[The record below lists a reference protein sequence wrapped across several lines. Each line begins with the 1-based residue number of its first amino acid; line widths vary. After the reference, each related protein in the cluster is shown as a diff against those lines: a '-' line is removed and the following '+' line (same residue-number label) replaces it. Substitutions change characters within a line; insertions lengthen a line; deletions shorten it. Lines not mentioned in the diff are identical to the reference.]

1 MSDLIENVKE
11 NLEER
16 TKKNLSMTSVPLPTI
31 KEFKKF
37 CKEECGDVYAVGLQ
51 QLLKTKK
58 LYESILPLLSSI
70 LQEVEQIKFNQSN
83 TPERRIK
90 TFGDE

>member
-1 MSDLIENVKE
+1 MTDLVETVKE

-16 TKKNLSMTSVPLPTI
+16 TKRNISMTSVPIPVI
-31 KEFKKF
+31 KDFKHF

-58 LYESILPLLSSI
+58 LYENIIPLLSSI
-70 LQEVEQIKFNQSN
+70 LQELNQIKAQKVGPLIIHF
-83 TPERRIK
+83 E
-90 TFGDE
+90 DD